1 MSRDRL
7 LTFDRLFSSGTH
19 TDKIGNDNNDDD
31 EQISPETEMTALDD
45 SMRANDKDVKPV
57 KANGYLNASSHL
69 KTR

>member
-19 TDKIGNDNNDDD
+19 TDATGNDD

-45 SMRANDKDVKPV
+45 SMRTNDKDVKPV
-57 KANGYLNASSHL
+57 KANGYLHTSTHL